1 MNVHDFLLL
10 ISSVFEFL
18 LQQVHLDRYHVYLLE
33 FMHTF
38 TSLVGL
44 SMFFIPTL
52 VGGHL
57 LHKSGHNWKCDRKA
71 PPTAAFIVSRVLVV
85 NPW

>member
-1 MNVHDFLLL
+1 MNVHDLLLL

-18 LQQVHLDRYHVYLLE
+18 HQQVHLGRQHVYLIE
-33 FMHTF
+33 FMHTS

-44 SMFFIPTL
+44 SMFFISTL

-57 LHKSGHNWKCDRKA
+57 LHKSGHSWKCDRKA
-71 PPTAAFIVSRVLVV
+71 PPVAAFIVSWVLVV